1 MKAYQVESDGGIDAI
16 KAIELPEPKP
26 GAGEVLVKIHA
37 NSLNY
42 RDLGIIRGGYFR
54 NDKCPVIPL
63 SDGAGEV
70 VEVGSESSRFRP
82 GDRVAGCFFQD
93 WVKGDINEAQMHTA
107 LGGGVDGVLAEYVV
121 FKEQGLVP
129 VPESLSLE
137 EAATLPCAGVTAW
150 QALVTL
156 GKVKAGDTV
165 LLLGTGGVSVFALQF
180 AKASGARV
188 VITSSSDEK
197 LEKAKLMGADMTINY
212 SEYPD
217 WEKEVCR
224 LTAGAGVD
232 NVIEVGGPG
241 TLEKSLKCA
250 RVSGRVSLIGVLDS
264 PAATI
269 SPLLCLFNRIT
280 LQGIYVGSREMFEA
294 MNNGIEVNAI
304 KPVID
309 RVYEFSEA
317 LDAYH
322 YLKEARHFGKV
333 VIRH

>member
-1 MKAYQVESDGGIDAI
+1 MKAFQVESDGGIDAI
-16 KAIELPEPKP
+16 KSVELPEPKP
-26 GAGEVLVKIHA
+26 GAGEVLVKIHT

-42 RDLGIIRGGYFR
+42 RDLGITGGGYFR

-70 VEVGSESSRFRP
+70 VEVGSECSRFRP

-93 WVKGDINEAQMHTA
+93 WVNGDINEAQMHTA

-156 GKVKAGDTV
+156 GQVKAGDTV

-180 AKASGARV
+180 AKACGARV

-197 LEKAKLMGADMTINY
+197 LERAKSMGADMTINY
-212 SEYPD
+212 NECPD
-217 WEKEVCR
+217 WEKEVRR

-269 SPLLCLFNRIT
+269 SPLLCLFNRVT

-309 RVYEFSEA
+309 KVYEFSEA
-317 LDAYH
+317 LDAYR
-322 YLKEARHFGKV
+322 YLKEAKHFGKV